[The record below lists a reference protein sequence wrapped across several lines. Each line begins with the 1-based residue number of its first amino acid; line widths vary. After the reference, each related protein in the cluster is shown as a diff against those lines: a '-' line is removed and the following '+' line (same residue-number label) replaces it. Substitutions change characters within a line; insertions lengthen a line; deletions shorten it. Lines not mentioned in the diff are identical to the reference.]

1 MKNLF
6 VLKSNDCELLAFVA
20 GKLVKEDIEFSFEEV
35 KEGEFALT
43 SEDSYSLDYFAD
55 AFVCNCDASSKYRIT
70 QFKPL

>member
-6 VLKSNDCELLAFVA
+6 VLKSNERELLAFVA
-20 GKLVKEDIEFSFEEV
+20 GKLVKEEIEFSFKEV

-55 AFVCNCDASSKYRIT
+55 EFVCNCDASSEYQVTLI
-70 QFKPL
+70 

>member
-6 VLKSNDCELLAFVA
+6 VLKSSERELLAFVA

-35 KEGEFALT
+35 EEGEFALT

-55 AFVCNCDASSKYRIT
+55 EFVCNCDASSEYQVTLI
-70 QFKPL
+70 

>member
-20 GKLVKEDIEFSFEEV
+20 GNLVREEIEFSFEEV
-35 KEGEFALT
+35 EQGEFALT

-55 AFVCNCDASSKYRIT
+55 EFVCNCDASSKYQVTSI
-70 QFKPL
+70 